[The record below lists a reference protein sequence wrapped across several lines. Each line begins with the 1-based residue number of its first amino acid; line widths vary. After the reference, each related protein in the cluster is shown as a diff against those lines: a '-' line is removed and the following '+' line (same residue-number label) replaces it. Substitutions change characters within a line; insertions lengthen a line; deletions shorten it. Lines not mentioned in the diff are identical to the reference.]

1 MMKTQAPPHRA
12 DVELIL
18 AHVKPPALRG
28 HAAALTVLVG
38 LPAAGKTHVA
48 EELRTLTGA
57 ATLESDALRHLLFP
71 RRTYSPAESR
81 RLFAA
86 IHEAIDELLSDG
98 VSVVLDATNLREAER
113 APLYEIAERRAA
125 ALILVQV
132 TAPDALIRER
142 LARRE
147 SAGGSLS
154 EADTRVYARMLGRA
168 EAIQRPHH
176 VVDTSQ
182 DTGSVV
188 AAIAKEMQE
197 RE

>member
-1 MMKTQAPPHRA
+1 MIKTQAPPRRA

-18 AHVKPPALRG
+18 ANVKPHASRG
-28 HAAALTVLVG
+28 DAAALTVLVG
-38 LPAAGKTHVA
+38 LPAAGKTRVA
-48 EELRTLTGA
+48 EELRARTGA
-57 ATLESDALRHLLFP
+57 VTLESDAMRHLLFP

-86 IHEAIDELLSDG
+86 IHEAIDGLLTDA

-113 APLYEIAERRAA
+113 APLYEIAERRGA
-125 ALILVQV
+125 ALILVEV
-132 TAPDALIRER
+132 TAPAALIRER

-147 SAGGSLS
+147 SGSSLS
-154 EADTRVYARMLGRA
+154 EADTRVYERMLART

-182 DTGSVV
+182 DTGPVV
-188 AAIAKEMQE
+188 AAIAKEMQQGE
-197 RE
+197 